1 MVRTQIQ
8 IPMNPIKYIF
18 YYIPS
23 EFVRLL
29 VFKF

>member
-1 MVRTQIQ
+1 MVRTQ

-18 YYIPS
+18 YYIPT

-29 VFKF
+29 ELKSEI